1 MIGVRLGTVALVV
14 RDYDEAISYFVGTL
28 GFVLVEDSD
37 VGGGKRWV
45 RVAAPGGGSALLL
58 AKAVGDEQTAAI
70 GNAGGGRVSYFLNT
84 DDFWASYA
92 ELKAKG
98 VDFVEAPRD
107 EPYGWVVVFADLYGN
122 TWDLVGL
129 TADAKANGASS

>member
-14 RDYDEAISYFVGTL
+14 RDYDEAIAYFVGTL
-28 GFVLVEDSD
+28 GLVLVEDSD

-70 GNAGGGRVSYFLNT
+70 GKAGGGRVSYFLNT
-84 DDFWASYA
+84 GDFWASYA
-92 ELKAKG
+92 ELKSNG

-107 EPYGWVVVFADLYGN
+107 EPYGRVVVFADLYGN